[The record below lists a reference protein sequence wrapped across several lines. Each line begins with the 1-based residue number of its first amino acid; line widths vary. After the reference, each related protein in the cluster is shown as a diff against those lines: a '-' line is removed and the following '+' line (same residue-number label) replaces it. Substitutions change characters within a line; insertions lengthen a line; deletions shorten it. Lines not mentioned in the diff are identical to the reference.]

1 MLKKCAFGAAK
12 KALGS
17 IAMVLVGIG
26 FLAPV
31 LWVVSLSLRSKKT
44 VFSALFFTRDFRF
57 DNYLTAWTTF
67 HFGRLFLNSALITAA
82 SVAVVLLVAS
92 LAAYAFCRLKYR
104 GSEFFFYMILLG
116 MMIPPA
122 AVVIPLFLIMK
133 TLGLYNTHLAL
144 ILAYIAFGLPIAV
157 LIFRGFFLSV
167 PGDIIEAA
175 RIDGSPEVRTFAS
188 IIMPLSTPA
197 VATVVIFSFMQ
208 NWNEFL
214 LALVLLKD
222 KLLYTLPV
230 GMAQLVGQ
238 WDSPWQLIAAGVVIA
253 SLPVFLVY
261 LSIQDLYVKGLTAGA
276 LKG

>member
-1 MLKKCAFGAAK
+1 MIK
-12 KALGS
+12 KALQTLL
-17 IAMVLVGIG
+17 ICLVGLG
-26 FLAPV
+26 FLVPII
-31 LWVVSLSLRSKKT
+31 WVISLSLRSKKT
-44 VFSALFFTRDFRF
+44 VFTALLFTRDLHFE
-57 DNYLTAWTTF
+57 NYLTTWTTF
-67 HFGRLFLNSALITAA
+67 HVGRLFLNSAIITGA
-82 SVAVVLLVAS
+82 SVAAILAISS
-92 LAAYAFCRLKYR
+92 LAAYAFCRLRYR

-122 AVVIPLFLIMK
+122 AVVIPLFLIVK
-133 TLGLYNTHLAL
+133 NLGLYNTHLAL

-167 PGDIIEAA
+167 PGELIEAA
-175 RIDGSPEVRTFAS
+175 RIDGSPETRTFLS

-197 VATVVIFSFMQ
+197 IATVVIFSFMQ

-230 GMAQLVGQ
+230 GMANLVGQ
-238 WDSPWQLIAAGVVIA
+238 WDSPWQLIASGVVIA
-253 SLPVFLVY
+253 SLPIFIVY
-261 LSIQDLYVKGLTAGA
+261 LTIQDLYVKGLTAGA

>member
-1 MLKKCAFGAAK
+1 MGKRIV
-12 KALGS
+12 GS
-17 IAMVLVGIG
+17 LAVILVGIG

-31 LWVVSLSLRSKKT
+31 VWVVSLSLRSKKT
-44 VFSALFFTRDFRF
+44 VFSALFFTKDLRF
-57 DNYLTAWTTF
+57 DNYLAAWKTF
-67 HFGRLFLNSALITAA
+67 RFGRLFLNSGIITVA
-82 SVAVVLLVAS
+82 SVVVVLVLSA

-167 PGDIIEAA
+167 PGEMIEAA
-175 RIDGSPEVRTFAS
+175 RIDGSRELRTFAS

-238 WDSPWQLIAAGVVIA
+238 WDSPWQLIAAGVIIA

-261 LSIQDLYVKGLTAGA
+261 LAIQDLYVKGLTAGA

>member
-1 MLKKCAFGAAK
+1 MIKRAFAS
-12 KALGS
+12 LG
-17 IAMVLVGIG
+17 IFIVGLG
-26 FLAPV
+26 FLAPIV
-31 LWVVSLSLRSKKT
+31 WVISLSLRTKKT
-44 VFSALFFTRDFRF
+44 AFTALFFTRDLHFE
-57 DNYLTAWTTF
+57 NYLITWKSFRIGT
-67 HFGRLFLNSALITAA
+67 LFLNSALITVA
-82 SVAVVLLVAS
+82 SVAVILAISS

-133 TLGLYNTHLAL
+133 NLGLYNTHFAL

-167 PGDIIEAA
+167 PAELVEAA
-175 RIDGSPEVRTFAS
+175 RIDGSHETGTFLS

-197 VATVVIFSFMQ
+197 IATVTIFSFMQ

-230 GMAQLVGQ
+230 GMANLVGQ
-238 WDSPWQLIAAGVVIA
+238 WDSPWQLIAAGVIIA
-253 SLPVFLVY
+253 SVPIFVVY
-261 LSIQDLYVKGLTAGA
+261 LTIQDLYVKGLTAGA

>member
-1 MLKKCAFGAAK
+1 MIK
-12 KALGS
+12 KALQTLGIS
-17 IAMVLVGIG
+17 LVGLG
-26 FLAPV
+26 FLVPII
-31 LWVVSLSLRSKKT
+31 WVISLSLRSKKT
-44 VFSALFFTRDFRF
+44 VFTALFFTRDLHFE
-57 DNYLTAWTTF
+57 NYLTAWKTF
-67 HFGRLFLNSALITAA
+67 HFGRLFLNSAFITGV
-82 SVAVVLLVAS
+82 SVLFILAISS

-104 GSEFFFYMILLG
+104 GSEFFFYLILLG

-133 TLGLYNTHLAL
+133 NLGLYNTHLAL
-144 ILAYIAFGLPIAV
+144 MLAYVTFGLPIAV

-167 PGDIIEAA
+167 PAELIEAA
-175 RIDGSPEVRTFAS
+175 RIDGSHEVNTFAS

-197 VATVVIFSFMQ
+197 IATVVIFSFMQ

-222 KLLYTLPV
+222 RLLYTLPV
-230 GMAQLVGQ
+230 GMANLVGQ

-253 SLPVFLVY
+253 SLPIFIVY
-261 LSIQDLYVKGLTAGA
+261 LTIQDLYVKGLTAGA

>member
-1 MLKKCAFGAAK
+1 MIKRWLQT
-12 KALGS
+12 LG
-17 IAMVLVGIG
+17 ICLVGLG
-26 FLAPV
+26 FLAPII
-31 LWVVSLSLRSKKT
+31 WVISLSLRNKKT
-44 VFSALFFTRDFRF
+44 VFTALFFTRDLHFE
-57 DNYLTAWTTF
+57 NYLVAWKTF
-67 HFGRLFLNSALITAA
+67 HIGKLFLNSAIITAA
-82 SVAVVLLVAS
+82 SVAVILAVSS

-104 GSEFFFYMILLG
+104 GSEFFFYLILLG

-133 TLGLYNTHLAL
+133 NLGLYNTHLAL

-157 LIFRGFFLSV
+157 LIFRGFVLSV
-167 PGDIIEAA
+167 PAELIEAA
-175 RIDGSPEVRTFAS
+175 RIDGSPETGTFLS

-197 VATVVIFSFMQ
+197 IATVIIFSFMQ

-253 SLPVFLVY
+253 SLPIFLVY
-261 LSIQDLYVKGLTAGA
+261 LTIQDLYVKGLTAGA

>member
-1 MLKKCAFGAAK
+1 MIRKAA
-12 KALGS
+12 GS
-17 IAMVLVGIG
+17 AAVFLVGAG

-31 LWVVSLSLRSKKT
+31 VWVISLSLRSKKS
-44 VFSALFFTRDFRF
+44 VFTALFFTGEMRF
-57 DNYLTAWTTF
+57 DNYLAAWRTF
-67 HFGRLFLNSALITAA
+67 RFDRLFVNSAVITVA
-82 SVAVVLLVAS
+82 SVLIVLAIS
-92 LAAYAFCRLKYR
+92 ALAAYAFCRLKYR
-104 GSEFFFYMILLG
+104 GSEFFFYLILLG

-133 TLGLYNTHLAL
+133 NLGLYNTHLAL
-144 ILAYIAFGLPIAV
+144 VLAYVAFALPIAV
-157 LIFRGFFLSV
+157 LIFRGFFLTV
-167 PGDIIEAA
+167 PAELIEAA
-175 RIDGSPEVRTFAS
+175 RIDGSPELRTFVS
-188 IIMPLSTPA
+188 VIMPLCTPA
-197 VATVVIFSFMQ
+197 VATVTIFTFMQ

-253 SLPVFLVY
+253 SLPIFILY
-261 LSIQDLYVKGLTAGA
+261 LAIQDLYVRGLTAGA

>member
-1 MLKKCAFGAAK
+1 MPRLLKRAVQS
-12 KALGS
+12 LLV
-17 IAMVLVGIG
+17 VLVGLG

-31 LWVVSLSLRSKKT
+31 IWVVSLSLRSKKA
-44 VFSALFFTRDFRF
+44 VFSTLFFTRDLHFE
-57 DNYLTAWTTF
+57 NYVIAWTTF
-67 HFGRLFLNSALITAA
+67 RVGRLFLNSAIITGA
-82 SVAVVLLVAS
+82 SVAVILAISS
-92 LAAYAFCRLKYR
+92 LAAYAFCRLRYR

-133 TLGLYNTHLAL
+133 NLGLYNTHAAL

-157 LIFRGFFLSV
+157 LIFRGFFLSI
-167 PGDIIEAA
+167 PSELIEAA
-175 RIDGSPEVRTFAS
+175 RIDGSHETHTFVS

-197 VATVVIFSFMQ
+197 LATVTIFSFMQ

-230 GMAQLVGQ
+230 GMANLVGQ
-238 WDSPWQLIAAGVVIA
+238 WDSPWHLIASGVVIA
-253 SLPVFLVY
+253 SLPIFLVY
-261 LSIQDLYVKGLTAGA
+261 LLIQDLYVKGLTAGA

>member
-1 MLKKCAFGAAK
+1 MIR
-12 KALGS
+12 KALQT
-17 IAMVLVGIG
+17 LGICIIGLG

-31 LWVVSLSLRSKKT
+31 IWVISLSLRSKKT
-44 VFSALFFTRDFRF
+44 VFTALFFTRDLHFE
-57 DNYLTAWTTF
+57 NYLTAWNTF
-67 HFGRLFLNSALITAA
+67 HIGRLFLNSAIITAA
-82 SVAVVLLVAS
+82 SVAVILAIAS

-104 GSEFFFYMILLG
+104 GSEFFFYLILLG

-133 TLGLYNTHLAL
+133 NLGLYNTHMAL
-144 ILAYIAFGLPIAV
+144 VLAYIAFGLPIAV

-167 PGDIIEAA
+167 PGELIEAA
-175 RIDGSPEVRTFAS
+175 RIDGSPELRTFLS
-188 IIMPLSTPA
+188 IILPLSTPA
-197 VATVVIFSFMQ
+197 IATVVIFSFMQ

-214 LALVLLKD
+214 LGLVLLKD

-230 GMAQLVGQ
+230 GMANLVGQ
-238 WDSPWQLIAAGVVIA
+238 WDSPWQLIAASVVIA

-261 LSIQDLYVKGLTAGA
+261 LMIQDLYVRGLTAGA

>member
-1 MLKKCAFGAAK
+1 VIKRALQ
-12 KALGS
+12 ALG
-17 IAMVLVGIG
+17 IFLIGIL

-31 LWVVSLSLRSKKT
+31 IWVISLSLRTKKT
-44 VFSALFFTRDFRF
+44 VFTALFFTRDLHFE
-57 DNYLTAWTTF
+57 NYVTAWKTF
-67 HFGRLFLNSALITAA
+67 RIGHLFFNSAIITVA
-82 SVAVVLLVAS
+82 SVAVILAVAS
-92 LAAYAFCRLKYR
+92 LAAYAFCRLRYR

-133 TLGLYNTHLAL
+133 NIGLYNTHVSL

-167 PGDIIEAA
+167 PGELIEAA
-175 RIDGSPEVRTFAS
+175 RIDGSHELGTFLR

-197 VATVVIFSFMQ
+197 VATVTIFSFMQ

-230 GMAQLVGQ
+230 GMANLVGQ

-253 SLPVFLVY
+253 SVPIFLVY
-261 LSIQDLYVKGLTAGA
+261 LAIQDLYVKGLTAGA

>member
-1 MLKKCAFGAAK
+1 MLKK
-12 KALGS
+12 ALATLG
-17 IAMVLVGIG
+17 ICIVGLG

-31 LWVVSLSLRSKKT
+31 IWVISLSLRSKKT
-44 VFSALFFTRDFRF
+44 VFTALFFTRDLHFE
-57 DNYLTAWTTF
+57 NYLTTWTTF
-67 HFGRLFLNSALITAA
+67 HVGRLFVNSAIITAA
-82 SVAVVLLVAS
+82 SVAVILAISS
-92 LAAYAFCRLKYR
+92 LAAYSFCRLRYR
-104 GSEFFFYMILLG
+104 GSEFFFYTILLG

-133 TLGLYNTHLAL
+133 NLGLYNTHLAL

-167 PGDIIEAA
+167 PGELVEAA
-175 RIDGSPEVRTFAS
+175 RIDGSPETRTFLS

-197 VATVVIFSFMQ
+197 IATVVIFSFMQ

-230 GMAQLVGQ
+230 GMANLVGQ

-253 SLPVFLVY
+253 SVPIFLVY
-261 LSIQDLYVKGLTAGA
+261 LMIQDLYVKGLTAGA

>member
-1 MLKKCAFGAAK
+1 VGRRILG
-12 KALGS
+12 ALGV
-17 IAMVLVGIG
+17 ILVGLG

-31 LWVVSLSLRSKKT
+31 VWVLSLSLRSKKT

-57 DNYLTAWTTF
+57 DNYISAWKTF
-67 HFGRLFLNSALITAA
+67 RFGRLFLNSGIITVA
-82 SVAVVLLVAS
+82 SVVVVLVLAA

-104 GSEFFFYMILLG
+104 GSEFFFYLILLG

-133 TLGLYNTHLAL
+133 TLGLYNTHVSL

-167 PGDIIEAA
+167 PGEMIEAA
-175 RIDGSPEVRTFAS
+175 RIDGSRELRTFAS

-253 SLPVFLVY
+253 SVPVFLVY
-261 LSIQDLYVKGLTAGA
+261 LAIQDLYVKGLTAGA

>member
-1 MLKKCAFGAAK
+1 MVRRAFAS
-12 KALGS
+12 LG
-17 IAMVLVGIG
+17 IFLVGLG
-26 FLAPV
+26 FLAPII
-31 LWVVSLSLRSKKT
+31 WVISLSLRSKKT
-44 VFSALFFTRDFRF
+44 VFTALFFTRDLHFE
-57 DNYLTAWTTF
+57 NYLTTWNTY
-67 HFGRLFLNSALITAA
+67 HVGKLFLNSAIITAA
-82 SVAVVLLVAS
+82 SVAVILAISS
-92 LAAYAFCRLKYR
+92 LAAYAFSRLRYR
-104 GSEFFFYMILLG
+104 GSEFFFYLILLG

-133 TLGLYNTHLAL
+133 NLGLYNTHLAL

-167 PGDIIEAA
+167 PGELIEAA
-175 RIDGSPEVRTFAS
+175 RIDGSPETGTFLS

-197 VATVVIFSFMQ
+197 IATVVIFSFMQ

-230 GMAQLVGQ
+230 GMANLVGQ

-253 SLPVFLVY
+253 SVPIFLVY
-261 LSIQDLYVKGLTAGA
+261 IMIQDLYVKGLTAGA

>member
-1 MLKKCAFGAAK
+1 MIRKAA
-12 KALGS
+12 ASLG
-17 IAMVLVGIG
+17 IFVVGLG
-26 FLAPV
+26 FLAPII
-31 LWVVSLSLRSKKT
+31 WVISLSLRSKKT
-44 VFSALFFTRDFRF
+44 AFTALFFTRDLHFE
-57 DNYLTAWTTF
+57 NYLITWTTF
-67 HFGRLFLNSALITAA
+67 HIGKLFLNSAIITAA
-82 SVAVVLLVAS
+82 SVAVILAISS
-92 LAAYAFCRLKYR
+92 LAAYAFCRLRYR
-104 GSEFFFYMILLG
+104 GSEFFFYLILLG

-133 TLGLYNTHLAL
+133 NLGLYNTHLAL

-167 PGDIIEAA
+167 PGELIEAS
-175 RIDGSPEVRTFAS
+175 RIDGSPETRTFLS
-188 IIMPLSTPA
+188 VIMPLSTPA
-197 VATVVIFSFMQ
+197 IATVVVFSFMQ

-230 GMAQLVGQ
+230 GMANLVGQ

-253 SLPVFLVY
+253 SVPIFLVY
-261 LSIQDLYVKGLTAGA
+261 IMIQDLYVKGLTAGA

>member
-1 MLKKCAFGAAK
+1 MLKR
-12 KALGS
+12 ALQTAL
-17 IAMVLVGIG
+17 ITLVGLG

-31 LWVVSLSLRSKKT
+31 IWVISLSLRTKKA
-44 VFSALFFTRDFRF
+44 VFSTMFFTRDLHFE
-57 DNYLTAWTTF
+57 NYVIAWTTF
-67 HFGRLFLNSALITAA
+67 NVGRLFLNSAFITGA
-82 SVAVVLLVAS
+82 SVAVILIISS

-133 TLGLYNTHLAL
+133 NLGLYNTHIAL

-167 PGDIIEAA
+167 PAELIDAA
-175 RIDGSPEVRTFAS
+175 RIDGSHEANTFVA
-188 IIMPLSTPA
+188 IIIPLSTPA
-197 VATVVIFSFMQ
+197 IATVTIFSFMQ

-222 KLLYTLPV
+222 KLRYTLPV
-230 GMAQLVGQ
+230 GMANLVGQ

-253 SLPVFLVY
+253 SLPIFIVY
-261 LSIQDLYVKGLTAGA
+261 LTIQDLYVKGLTAGA